1 MGSSDKFVLGEW
13 NVICDTCGFKY
24 KSSQLRKT
32 WEGWWVCEKCF
43 ESRHPQDF
51 VRGKVDKQRVPW
63 TAPDSAYSYETT
75 TTKTT
80 AGTVG
85 DTTLSVVS
93 AGSIAE
99 YMPIGFQ
106 TDKIAQDTSGITGD
120 NVTSTGYVIHWT
132 VVVSLATLAVTFLDP
147 LPYAVAI
154 GNAVYVMYNSDQ
166 FLEIGDVT
174 LTSLG

>member
-13 NVICDTCGFKY
+13 NAICDTCGFKF
-24 KSSQLRKT
+24 KASKLRDT
-32 WEGWWVCEKCF
+32 WDGWKVCEKCW
-43 ESRHPQDF
+43 EPRHPQDF

-63 TAPDSAYSYETT
+63 TSPDTPTSYEAT

-80 AGTVG
+80 AGVVG
-85 DTTLSVVS
+85 DRTLTVVS
-93 AGSIAE
+93 AGSIAQ

-154 GNAVYVMYNSDQ
+154 GNAVYVMYNTD
-166 FLEIGDVT
+166 EYIDIGDVT
-174 LTSLG
+174 VASLG